1 MNCGL
6 KSNAIMNVL
15 FASSFEPLPWALY
28 IGGFAMVIAL
38 VLGCWRIV
46 RGPTRADRIM
56 ALDLITGTV
65 MALTVFLSITFNAS
79 VYLDVAIAF
88 ALIAF
93 LSTAILARVMEERAD
108 DD

>member
-1 MNCGL
+1 
-6 KSNAIMNVL
+6 MNVL

-28 IGGFAMVIAL
+28 IGGVAL
-38 VLGCWRIV
+38 VVALFLGCWRLV
-46 RGPTRADRIM
+46 KGPTRADRIM
-56 ALDLITGTV
+56 ALDLLTGTV
-65 MALTVFLSITFNAS
+65 MALTVFLSIMFDFS
-79 VYLDVAIAF
+79 VYLDVAVAF